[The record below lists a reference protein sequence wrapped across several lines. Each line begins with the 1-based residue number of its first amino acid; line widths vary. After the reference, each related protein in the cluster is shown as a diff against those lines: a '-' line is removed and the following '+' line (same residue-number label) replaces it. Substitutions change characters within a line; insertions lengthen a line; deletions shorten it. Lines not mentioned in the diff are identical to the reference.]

1 MPKVTVPR
9 KKSCF
14 ECSAAKARCSLSLP
28 KCDRCETK
36 KLTCSY
42 ENPPAR
48 QSIRQNAR
56 LGIHAIQEETLQPRE
71 LSPQIPI
78 DVPLVPSGDFIEQ
91 TSLARLSTPDPFTDM
106 NPALEW
112 DLSYLP
118 DLEMDPPSQICDL
131 IIEGEVHQ
139 SAGHVT
145 APQRDPSPKSPDLQP
160 TMGHFPRFTNDLPWP
175 SSFDEVGNPRPP
187 TIQELSSYH
196 NKSLVT
202 SERPQLSLL
211 SQAKQATVG
220 SWLTAKTMKGIM
232 ISFLRQLVDDEVRL
246 PPFIYP
252 MFSDRD
258 QCQHVCKYLKPKE
271 HLHEPLAVCVSI
283 VQMCSN
289 KSTAHRSFV
298 CRTIDQ
304 EQQKIRTDSGTYD
317 RWMTLSALQACTIYL
332 ALLAIEEDNNEKKET
347 VHAQQVACSVLP
359 TIAEL
364 MMQIHNHGYLHD
376 KQPTRIMDQH
386 SPPSPFTWRDWVWEE
401 SVRRIIALIYILG
414 LITNLPVGKSSHAA
428 CLGFDHVPLP
438 APKALW
444 ESQTAQDWETRYT
457 EWASASSHKKTLT
470 VGMLRKVR
478 SVRMES
484 EGSELMEDL
493 GRWCDGLD
501 RFGEFVVLAVSMIPT
516 S

>member
-1 MPKVTVPR
+1 MTLPR
-9 KKSCF
+9 RKSCF
-14 ECSAAKARCSLSLP
+14 ECRVAKARCSLSLP

-36 KLTCSY
+36 RLTCSY
-42 ENPPAR
+42 ENPPDP
-48 QSIRQNAR
+48 QSFRQNAR
-56 LGIHAIQEETLQPRE
+56 SGIQVTQEQALQPRE
-71 LSPQIPI
+71 STPHVPI
-78 DVPLVPSGDFIEQ
+78 DAPLVPSGDFIEQ
-91 TSLARLSTPDPFTDM
+91 ASLARLNTPDPFIDM
-106 NPALEW
+106 NTTLEW
-112 DLSYLP
+112 DVSYLP
-118 DLEMDPPSQICDL
+118 DLEMDPPAQFYDQVM
-131 IIEGEVHQ
+131 EGGAHQ

-145 APQRDPSPKSPDLQP
+145 APQRDHISKSPDLQP
-160 TMGHFPRFTNDLPWP
+160 SMGHFPRFTSDLPWP
-175 SSFDEVGNPRPP
+175 SSFDEVGNPQPP

-211 SQAKQATVG
+211 SHSKMTTVG
-220 SWLTAKTMKGIM
+220 SWLTAKTIKGIM
-232 ISFLRQLVDDEVRL
+232 VSYLRQLVDDEVRL

-252 MFSDRD
+252 MFLDRD
-258 QCQHVCKYLKPKE
+258 QCQHDCKYLKPKE
-271 HLHEPLAVCVSI
+271 HLHEPLAICVSI

-289 KSTAHRSFV
+289 KSIVRKSFI

-304 EQQKIRTDSGTYD
+304 EQQKIRADSGAYD

-332 ALLAIEEDNNEKKET
+332 ILLATEEDNEEKKET
-347 VHAQQVACSVLP
+347 AHAQQVACSVLP

-364 MMQIHNHGYLHD
+364 MVQIHNHGYLHD
-376 KQPTRIMDQH
+376 RQPARIMDQH
-386 SPPSPFTWRDWVWEE
+386 SPSYHFTWRDWAWEE

-470 VGMLRKVR
+470 VGMLRKIR
-478 SVRMES
+478 SIRMES

-493 GRWCDGLD
+493 GRWCEGLD
-501 RFGEFVVLAVSMIPT
+501 RFGEFVVLAVSMIPM